1 MTIRSILE
9 LSELWYEKGYQEF
22 YFRLLAYHTDQGN
35 GPAATA
41 AFEKK
46 EAIEKFL
53 STGLRACN
61 DSSLSN
67 KKVQEMAFVRAS
79 TILNSLAQIKIW
91 ADENDLPFKDV
102 IQE

>member
-1 MTIRSILE
+1 MHHIDE
-9 LSELWYEKGYQEF
+9 
-22 YFRLLAYHTDQGN
+22 GN
-35 GPAATA
+35 RPAATA

-46 EAIEKFL
+46 QAIESFL
-53 STGLRACN
+53 TTALRACN
-61 DSSLSN
+61 DSSFSN